1 MWPEKVEG
9 DTEIQYKH
17 NILTDNTAPSLEP
30 IFKKENEDQML
41 NFPPKT
47 HHEDLLKP
55 VSKIFITICIHW

>member
-17 NILTDNTAPSLEP
+17 NILTDNAAPSLEP

-41 NFPPKT
+41 NFPPQNA
-47 HHEDLLKP
+47 
-55 VSKIFITICIHW
+55 SRGFA